1 MYSTSWC
8 VLRAA
13 IGLAGLATESGNRQL
28 WRAGAELPK
37 WPVGGV
43 PDQFEMEGQLHAV
56 LVSSKGLC
64 GNAARRCNKDS
75 LNSSNGLLDVLES

>member
-13 IGLAGLATESGNRQL
+13 IRLAGSATESGNGRL

-37 WPVGGV
+37 SPVGGV
-43 PDQFEMEGQLHAV
+43 PDQFEMGGQLHAV
-56 LVSSKGLC
+56 LIS
-64 GNAARRCNKDS
+64 
-75 LNSSNGLLDVLES
+75 